1 MLGTCLIFTD
11 LCSILLQN
19 SQCLSSKCCLSLL
32 RQERDYVND
41 HVWGINAGRNT
52 KICFLCLMTGFLNHL
67 TTFFVQCF
75 SCVSKAH
82 FSCIETDCTNYP
94 MISFPDTQ
102 CSQHNQYKEI
112 FYLKCSHSFFFSKG
126 HINNK
131 WISNCFNSDHS
142 KVT

>member
-1 MLGTCLIFTD
+1 MIFTD
-11 LCSILLQN
+11 QCSILLQN

-32 RQERDYVND
+32 RREHDYVDD

-67 TTFFVQCF
+67 TTFFCSVF
-75 SCVSKAH
+75 
-82 FSCIETDCTNYP
+82 FLCIEGTFLLHWNWLHKLSHDF
-94 MISFPDTQ
+94 FPRYSVLTAQSVQSDLL
-102 CSQHNQYKEI
+102 
-112 FYLKCSHSFFFSKG
+112 LKMLTFLFFFSKG

-142 KVT
+142 KVTWSEL